1 MIFSYNW
8 LKKYVPD
15 LPAPLELEQGLIF
28 HAFEV
33 ECVEERGRD
42 SLLDINIL
50 PDRAHDCLCHQGVA
64 REVSTI
70 FKLPFSEPEPE
81 SDLALGRVQNLEI
94 KIEAGTDC
102 RRYVGERAT
111 GVKVGDSPE
120 WLAGQLEVIG
130 QHSIN
135 NIVDATNYV
144 MFDLGQPMHAFDADK
159 VEGAITVRRAKTG
172 ETMTTLDNKE
182 LALDE
187 SILVIAD
194 EKGPL
199 ALAGIKGGKRAEV
212 DASTKNLI
220 LESANFDPVLIRKTG
235 AKLGIKTD
243 ASKRFENDLSPE
255 TALPAMV
262 RLVDLLQRVA
272 GGEYLG
278 VVDVYPSPQ
287 EEKEIILDLDYLN
300 KKLGIVVPPDEVR
313 DILERLEIEVVSQD
327 NKLGLTIPY
336 WRVDLQEPAN
346 IVEEVGRIY
355 GYEKIEPKL
364 LPEAS
369 PLGVVQGLASG
380 SLAEKRF
387 AVFNKIREILAKDGF
402 IEVLGY
408 ALTDKG
414 EVELANPLASDKAW
428 LRSNLSDWLGEKIN
442 FNLEHVL
449 FDTEPVKIFE
459 IGRVFKEGHNEETH
473 LVIGIGYRKKIKGV
487 DVTQELAKVKEKIS
501 ELCEIQS
508 RGALRLDLAQLK
520 ATDTIAVIE
529 FNLDELIDK
538 VQEIDP
544 VNLKEF
550 MSPAFNY
557 KKVSTYPRIIRDV
570 AVWVPETTTP
580 EFVIDLIKKSVSELC
595 VVGPILFDEFAKE
608 GRKSLAFRLVFQSYD
623 RTLSDEEANKE
634 MEKVIE
640 ALERES
646 YEVRK

>member
-15 LPAPLELEQGLIF
+15 LPAPLELEQGIIF
-28 HAFEV
+28 HAFEI
-33 ECVEERGRD
+33 ESIEEYGGD
-42 SLLDINIL
+42 SLLDIKIL
-50 PDRAHDCLCHQGVA
+50 PDRAHDCLCHQGIA
-64 REVSTI
+64 REVSAI
-70 FKLPFSEPEPE
+70 FKLPFSVPELE

-94 KIEAGTDC
+94 KIEAVTDC
-102 RRYVGERAT
+102 RRYVGERAM
-111 GVKVGDSPE
+111 GVEVGDSPE
-120 WLAGQLEVIG
+120 WLANQLETIG
-130 QHSIN
+130 QRSIN

-159 VEGAITVRRAKTG
+159 VEGAITVRRAKAG
-172 ETMTTLDNKE
+172 EIMTTLDNKE

-212 DASTKNLI
+212 DANTKNLI
-220 LESANFDPVLIRKTG
+220 LESANFDPVLVRKTS

-262 RLVDLLQRVA
+262 RLVDLLQRIA

-287 EEKEIILDLDYLN
+287 EEKEIIIDLDYIN
-300 KKLGIVVPPDEVR
+300 EKLGLVVPPEELR
-313 DILERLEIEVVSQD
+313 SILESLEIEVVSQD
-327 NKLGLTIPY
+327 NKIGLTIPY
-336 WRVDLQEPAN
+336 WRTDLQESIN

-355 GYEKIEPKL
+355 GYDKIEPRL

-369 PLGVVQGLASG
+369 PLGAVQGLASG

-387 AVFNKIREILAKDGF
+387 AVFNKIREILAREGF
-402 IEVLGY
+402 TEVFGY
-408 ALTDKG
+408 ALTNKG
-414 EVELANPLASDKAW
+414 EMELANPLASDKAW
-428 LRSNLSDWLGEKIN
+428 LRSDLGTWLEEKIN
-442 FNLEHVL
+442 FNLEYVL

-459 IGRVFKEGHNEETH
+459 IGKIFKEGYNEETH
-473 LVIGIGYRKKIKGV
+473 LAIGIGYRKKIKGV
-487 DVTQELAKVKEKIS
+487 DTKEEIKKIS
-501 ELCEIQS
+501 ELLDTQS
-508 RGALRLDLAQLK
+508 RGVLRLDLTRLE
-520 ATDTIAVIE
+520 ATDTVAVIE
-529 FNLDELIDK
+529 INLDELIDK

-544 VNLKEF
+544 ANLEEF
-550 MSPAFNY
+550 MSLAFNC
-557 KKVSTYPRIIRDV
+557 KKISAYPRIIRDV

-580 EFVIDLIKKSVSELC
+580 EFVIDLIKKSVGDLC
-595 VVGPILFDEFAKE
+595 VLGPVLFDEFAKE
-608 GRKSLAFRLVFQSYD
+608 GRKSLAFRLVFQSYEK
-623 RTLSDEEANKE
+623 TLSDDEANKE
-634 MEKVIE
+634 MDKVIE